1 MISWLFEPTRS
12 LWLTLDA
19 NVFWAMNGSLN
30 WGDTWQKIWAIANN
44 RAFDLAAA
52 ISMLS
57 LFALRALRDD
67 PQQLNRYIAMGLFM
81 FVTLVIAMQIG
92 KALPIE
98 RPSATAHFPEALRL
112 TELVPDISTKDYSG
126 DSFPGD
132 HGLVLLICAGFAL
145 VYLPHLYAL
154 LAALFCVMFTLPRL
168 MSGAHWLTDEIV
180 GAIAVGSFILRLGIR
195 QSLTQESDGRIG
207 KLGRVGSPADREII
221 SLPPPSGI
229 LVRAILTFS
238 YISTMIVMLG
248 SLHNI
253 IKSS

>member
-1 MISWLFEPTRS
+1 LSESTHSYWRPTLLVSGNLLALALMISWLFEPTRS

-180 GAIAVGSFILRLGIR
+180 GAIAVGSFILSWVFASPLHRKVMAGL
-195 QSLTQESDGRIG
+195 ESWVGSVRRRIG
-207 KLGRVGSPADREII
+207 R
-221 SLPPPSGI
+221 
-229 LVRAILTFS
+229 
-238 YISTMIVMLG
+238 
-248 SLHNI
+248 
-253 IKSS
+253 